1 MERPANFFAKRSNQA
16 STFSH
21 SFSAPFQPIKENL
34 VENKKASRKRQMNS
48 IRKLR
53 WNVENNEIDD
63 ARYKLKLM
71 PKDDIDF
78 DVIKLAVLRTQ
89 LKGKPFL
96 KNILKIFRV
105 EEISEGLK
113 LSHHKNRLLFHG
125 TSVKN
130 ICEIL
135 KVGFRIYNSHGSREH
150 GARFGRGFYLSP
162 CSTVAMHYSAS
173 STRKNQSSNDG
184 VEYLMIS
191 EVRQFKNRCVTN
203 PKNHRNS
210 VNLYQAVHG
219 VQFKYDGKDSKGRV
233 ICQGPLKKRRR
244 NFENVTGWNVDEYVV
259 RNPEL
264 LQPAYIIKVETTEYI
279 NR

>member
-1 MERPANFFAKRSNQA
+1 MEQPANIFAKRLNPGSI
-16 STFSH
+16 FSH

-34 VENKKASRKRQMNS
+34 VENKKASRKKQMNS

-53 WNVENNEIDD
+53 WDVENNEIED

-71 PKDDIDF
+71 PEDDIDF
-78 DVIKLAVLRTQ
+78 DVIKLAVMETQ
-89 LKGKPFL
+89 LKCKPFL
-96 KNILKIFRV
+96 KNILKVFRV
-105 EEISEGLK
+105 EEISKGLK
-113 LSHHKNRLLFHG
+113 LSHYKNRLLFHG

-135 KVGFRIYNSHGSREH
+135 KVGFRIYNSLGSREH

-162 CSTVAMHYSAS
+162 SSTVAMHYSAS
-173 STRKNQSSNDG
+173 STLKSQPSNDG
-184 VEYLMIS
+184 VEYLIIS

-203 PKNHRNS
+203 PKNHRDS
-210 VNLYQAVHG
+210 VNLYRAVHG
-219 VQFKYDGKDSKGRV
+219 VYFKHDGKDSKGRV

-259 RNPEL
+259 RNSEL
-264 LQPAYIIKVETTEYI
+264 LQPAYIVKVETTEHI